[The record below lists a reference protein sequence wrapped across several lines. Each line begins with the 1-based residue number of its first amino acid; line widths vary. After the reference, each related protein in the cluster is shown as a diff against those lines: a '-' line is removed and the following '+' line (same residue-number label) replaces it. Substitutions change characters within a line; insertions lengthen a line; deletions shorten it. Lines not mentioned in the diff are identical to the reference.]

1 MSRAT
6 LFAVLLSIA
15 PRVVVAQPVSTLH
28 IKVALTEVDGTVV
41 PVPRHTLLIS
51 DNPTTAAPRTVT
63 TGVDGTVD
71 VKLKP
76 GNYTVESDR
85 PVSLHGKAFQW
96 TQTLDVAA
104 GRDTVL
110 ELTAKN
116 AENAGATA
124 VIGAA
129 SVETE
134 PSLLLPRWQD
144 SVVAVWTPTTRVSG
158 FVVDAQGLIATNQK
172 AIGTATS
179 VEVQFGDAAKVA
191 ARLVAADSSRDVAV
205 LWVNPGVL
213 TTAKPIPLGCAQ
225 PKSSLGD
232 QQEIFAIGIP
242 FRQATDMTSG
252 TVAELRLIRG
262 NEGGPVFT
270 ADGTF
275 VGLTSLGVKNDD
287 ERRGSSRVVTTADVC
302 EVVASAEKKI
312 AAASPPSASHLPIE
326 PDWPLPLDAFKN
338 AAMRRAGNLNP
349 YQMATTTFDVAFIT
363 PIMTYGVQ
371 YQSEQMSR
379 RTRTG
384 KDSRTIELEPILV
397 RPVMDFANWSEYIVD
412 FPRCSWSASRPD
424 GSKDCGQKSH
434 EERPTAK
441 ASRCPQSRVPKRASR
456 GCART
461 AATKKSRPSIRSRS
475 STGYPTRKRRTRVCT
490 CSSRTPSARLAGRS
504 NSRCSPTKIPN
515 TLKSASSLPRSCS
528 RSRRTSRCTEKVMLL
543 QM

>member
-6 LFAVLLSIA
+6 LLAVLLAIA

-63 TGVDGTVD
+63 TGVDGSVD

-179 VEVQFGDAAKVA
+179 VEVQFGDSVKVA
-191 ARLVAADSSRDVAV
+191 ARLVVADSSRDVAV
-205 LWVNPGVL
+205 LWVNPGVV

-252 TVAELRLIRG
+252 TVADLRLIRG

-312 AAASPPSASHLPIE
+312 AAASPPSASHLPFE

-397 RPVMDFANWSEYIVD
+397 RPVMDFGNWSEYVVD
-412 FPRCSWSASRPD
+412 FPPVLMVRVTPRRIEGLWAKVARGAAYSQGVALPPITRAKAGFARMRAYCGDKEVAPIHPFTLEHRISDTEAAYEGLYVFEPNAFSSSCGTVKFEVFAD
-424 GSKDCGQKSH
+424 KDP
-434 EERPTAK
+434 ERPE
-441 ASRCPQSRVPKRASR
+441 V
-456 GCART
+456 G
-461 AATKKSRPSIRSRS
+461 
-475 STGYPTRKRRTRVCT
+475 VV
-490 CSSRTPSARLAGRS
+490 TPA
-504 NSRCSPTKIPN
+504 
-515 TLKSASSLPRSCS
+515 
-528 RSRRTSRCTEKVMLL
+528 LL
-543 QM
+543 QQIAQDFALYKR